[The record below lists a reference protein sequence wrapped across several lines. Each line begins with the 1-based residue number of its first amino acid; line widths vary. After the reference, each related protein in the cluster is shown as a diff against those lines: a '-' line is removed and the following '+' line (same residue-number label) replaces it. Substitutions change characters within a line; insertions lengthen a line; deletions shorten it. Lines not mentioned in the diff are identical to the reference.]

1 MIVQLLAKVF
11 YCHGLYDKP
20 MGIKWS
26 FSEIRFSSKRSI
38 ILLLTSVYVPWIGW
52 ADIPDILLPIKPA
65 LCHLWWSFSVY
76 DLNTFKLLNLSYIFL
91 QEFIIFFYFLFCF
104 SSDVR
109 SVHMWFLRTGKDD
122 FYTNML
128 LLLIFFNN
136 CNFLYSHSDK
146 LPSVICKFSQ
156 IISQGV
162 LFESIFLT
170 FVSTLTVVDQTP
182 IYYFLLGSL
191 PWPCN
196 S

>member
-1 MIVQLLAKVF
+1 M
-11 YCHGLYDKP
+11 
-20 MGIKWS
+20 
-26 FSEIRFSSKRSI
+26 
-38 ILLLTSVYVPWIGW
+38 
-52 ADIPDILLPIKPA
+52 
-65 LCHLWWSFSVY
+65 Y
-76 DLNTFKLLNLSYIFL
+76 DLNTFKLLNLFYIFL

-128 LLLIFFNN
+128 LLFIFFNN

-146 LPSVICKFSQ
+146 LPSFICKFSQ

-182 IYYFLLGSL
+182 I
-191 PWPCN
+191 
-196 S
+196 

>member
-26 FSEIRFSSKRSI
+26 FSEIHFSSKHSI
-38 ILLLTSVYVPWIGW
+38 ILLMSVYVPWIGW

-91 QEFIIFFYFLFCF
+91 QKFIIFFYFLFCF

-128 LLLIFFNN
+128 LLFFFFSIIVISFTVTQTSFLLSFA
-136 CNFLYSHSDK
+136 NFL
-146 LPSVICKFSQ
+146 I
-156 IISQGV
+156 
-162 LFESIFLT
+162 
-170 FVSTLTVVDQTP
+170 
-182 IYYFLLGSL
+182 
-191 PWPCN
+191 
-196 S
+196 